1 MSQRA
6 ERADGL
12 HEQRTVVKLAR
23 TGVKLAADHLV
34 VHALVARDAD
44 FVDGE
49 LLAFEYLDLDVD
61 RIRPDDGFGGF
72 DLRHQVALVLVERRY
87 GHRFGI
93 GLLAD
98 AQTLVHRLL
107 VVRVALVD
115 AEHALQVVG
124 FVHRVADPRHVADV
138 VFVAFRNVEVDGQ
151 PLVADRIDRVA
162 DDRGVAV
169 AFRVVEVDQQVLV
182 VLVVALVE
190 FGAAEEVDAL
200 LVRLLEGP
208 AQALVLELLVAREVD
223 LADLDFVFAVDQ
235 EGYVDHLRAQR
246 VVGDARR
253 DLRVAE
259 ALLGPVGLDEFLV
272 LVDDV
277 IRKLAAA
284 FELELFEQVFLL
296 ALRDAF
302 EVPVVDARPLFEE
315 HLQIEAVALD
325 LGSDLHVREKPL
337 APQTRDGVCDEVAR
351 QVNRIA
357 GDQPGRR
364 LENVGVEVLHA
375 VNVDVADVIEFLRAV
390 LPQYGCVFRECGL
403 GRSRGVSRILL
414 LGEYIR
420 AAQHEGSGCREY
432 LTEIIHLFKS
442 NLNFIYFTSPKR
454 RSRRA
459 YSSIARSN
467 SSSVKSGHSTSG
479 K

>member
-1 MSQRA
+1 M
-6 ERADGL
+6 
-12 HEQRTVVKLAR
+12 
-23 TGVKLAADHLV
+23 
-34 VHALVARDAD
+34 
-44 FVDGE
+44 
-49 LLAFEYLDLDVD
+49 
-61 RIRPDDGFGGF
+61 
-72 DLRHQVALVLVERRY
+72 
-87 GHRFGI
+87 
-93 GLLAD
+93 
-98 AQTLVHRLL
+98 HRLL

-169 AFRVVEVDQQVLV
+169 AFRVVEVDQQPLVLAV
-182 VLVVALVE
+182 VLLLELGAL
-190 FGAAEEVDAL
+190 EEVDRL
-200 LVRLLEGP
+200 LVRLLEGA

-315 HLQIEAVALD
+315 HLQIETVALD

-337 APQTRDGVCDEVAR
+337 APQARNGIGDEVAG
-351 QVNRIA
+351 QVDRVA
-357 GDQPGRR
+357 RDQSRR
-364 LENVGVEVLHA
+364 GLEDVGIEVLHT
-375 VNVDVADVIEFLRAV
+375 VDIDVADVVELLGAI
-390 LPQYGCVFRECGL
+390 LPHHGGVFRECGL
-403 GRSRGVSRILL
+403 RRGRGVCRILF

-420 AAQHEGSGCREY
+420 AA
-432 LTEIIHLFKS
+432 
-442 NLNFIYFTSPKR
+442 
-454 RSRRA
+454 
-459 YSSIARSN
+459 
-467 SSSVKSGHSTSG
+467 
-479 K
+479 